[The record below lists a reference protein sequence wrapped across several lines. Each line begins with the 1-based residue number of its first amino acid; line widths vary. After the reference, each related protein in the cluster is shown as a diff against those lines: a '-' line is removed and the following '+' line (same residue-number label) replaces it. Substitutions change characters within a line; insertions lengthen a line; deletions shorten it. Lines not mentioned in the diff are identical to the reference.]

1 MLATEDLAAVN
12 AAIETMLTTGRREG
26 LELIGAGE
34 ISCVVGW
41 QGFACK
47 RLPPFDSAARVEAY
61 GALLARY
68 LEALRGCGVEVVD
81 TAFQSLERD
90 GKWIAYIVQPRVPAD
105 WWLPAR
111 MRAASEAGAV
121 ALVRPILD
129 HVQACEAAG
138 VGIDAQVTNW
148 SVRDGVPLYL
158 DVTTPMLRDEAGRD
172 LLDTEIFVATLPL
185 VVRAIVRRFL
195 VGDLLNRFFNRR
207 ETFLDLVS
215 NIANAGLAHLTEP
228 LLAEVNT
235 RLDTPLAMKDVTAYR
250 RQEWWT
256 WMAIRKCLA
265 AEQLARRLRRAPH
278 PHLLPAQFKG

>member
-1 MLATEDLAAVN
+1 MLPTDQIAALNDAV
-12 AAIETMLTTGRREG
+12 ECLLTTGRAGG

-34 ISCVVGW
+34 ISCVVAW

-47 RLPPFDSAARVEAY
+47 RLPPFDSLARVDAY
-61 GALLARY
+61 RALLMRY
-68 LEALRGCGVEVVD
+68 LERLRACGVDVVD
-81 TAFQSLERD
+81 TAFQSIERD

-111 MRAASEAGAV
+111 MRAASETEAV
-121 ALVRPILD
+121 GLVRPVLD

-138 VGIDAQVTNW
+138 IGIDAQVTNW
-148 SVRDGVPLYL
+148 SVRDGRPLYL

-185 VVRAIVRRFL
+185 IVRAIVRRFL

-215 NIANAGLAHLTEP
+215 NIANAGLTHLTGP

-235 RLDTPLAMKDVTAYR
+235 RLDRPLAMKDVTAYR